1 MVRFLNLNIL
11 YVFYALLWI
20 KYEFMNYNTTD
31 CIRIWFK
38 FYLLRAQQKSKKKC
52 KGLLKSNYV
61 HKWTYML
68 TNKCRHS

>member
-38 FYLLRAQQKSKKKC
+38 FYLLRAQQKSKK
-52 KGLLKSNYV
+52 
-61 HKWTYML
+61 M
-68 TNKCRHS
+68 